1 MLGGGGL
8 VGMAYHAG
16 ALQALHEAGVDAG
29 GFDLVVG
36 TSAGAIIG
44 SYLRAGWTAT
54 DFYDYAHG
62 RHPNA
67 TRTPEEQH
75 SEVDELFRPLWSN
88 AQERARRSVGSMFA
102 AAASRGYWRA
112 GSKGHV
118 PRAPLRRLFPAGL
131 YSTERTR
138 ERFHQDLPSEW
149 PELPLLV
156 CAADLYSGRR
166 VAFGAADEPRP
177 ALPDAVL
184 ASTAIP
190 GVFPPVRIKDR
201 QYVDGGVKSATSLD
215 LAVDDGCRVILCVAP
230 LGYRTD
236 APMALPEPKL
246 WGPMFVRSLF
256 ARALKREVQRART
269 KGIDVFVVRPWL
281 SDLAAHGTNSMRRID
296 RAAIAE
302 GAREGTLR
310 LIEANR
316 DHPALSKLLRS
327 SPAMEA

>member
-1 MLGGGGL
+1 
-8 VGMAYHAG
+8 MAYHAG
-16 ALQALHEAGVDAG
+16 ALQALHEAGVDAS

-44 SYLRAGWTAT
+44 SYLRSGWAAT
-54 DFYDYAHG
+54 DFYEYAQG

-67 TRTPEEQH
+67 RRTPEEQRA
-75 SEVDELFRPLWSN
+75 EVDELFQPLWQS

-112 GSKGHV
+112 GGKGHV
-118 PRAPLRRLFPAGL
+118 PKAPLRRLFPAGL

-138 ERFHQDLPSEW
+138 QRLQEDLPPEW
-149 PELPLLV
+149 PRAPLFISV
-156 CAADLYSGRR
+156 ADLYSGRR
-166 VAFGAADEPRP
+166 VAFGAADAPQP
-177 ALPDAVL
+177 SLPEAVL

-190 GVFPPVRIKDR
+190 GVFPPVRIGDR

-215 LAVDDGCRVILCVAP
+215 LAVDDGCDVILCVAP

-236 APMALPEPKL
+236 APVALPEPKL

-256 ARALKREVQRART
+256 ARALKREVQAARSQ
-269 KGIDVFVVRPWL
+269 GIEVFVVRPWL
-281 SDLAAHGTNSMRRID
+281 SDLGAHGTNSMRRID
-296 RAAIAE
+296 RVAIAE

-310 LIEANR
+310 LIDANR
-316 DHPALSKLLRS
+316 DHPALSKLLRA
-327 SPAMEA
+327 PRAKGA